1 MRHLCQGPRCH
12 TYDTLS
18 RVRGIKGNKVLRT
31 RFARFNNNVIR
42 EWVDNWEH
50 YFCDDRCLH
59 DWLKDNIVN
68 LMQFVGMKTIPQ
80 ETPVDV
86 IVEDVHRW
94 GRQWR
99 STNIIPKNNLVV
111 SQ

>member
-1 MRHLCQGPRCH
+1 MKHLCQGPRCH
-12 TYDTLS
+12 TYETVS

-31 RFARFNNNVIR
+31 RKAYGEMNNDYYTPN
-42 EWVDNWEH
+42 NWFV

-68 LMQFVGMKTIPQ
+68 LMRFVGMKTIPQ

-86 IVEDVHRW
+86 IVEDVERW

>member
-1 MRHLCQGPRCH
+1 MKHLCQGPRCH
-12 TYDTLS
+12 TYETVS

-31 RFARFNNNVIR
+31 RKAYGEINNDYYTPN
-42 EWVDNWEH
+42 NWFV

-68 LMQFVGMKTIPQ
+68 LMQFVGLKTKPS
-80 ETPVDV
+80 ETPIDV
-86 IVEDVHRW
+86 VVEELEGWNGKYKHTKIV
-94 GRQWR
+94 Q
-99 STNIIPKNNLVV
+99 KNNLVV

>member
-1 MRHLCQGPRCH
+1 MKHLCQGPRCH
-12 TYDTLS
+12 TYETVS

-31 RFARFNNNVIR
+31 RKAYAEISPEYYSPNDWLV
-42 EWVDNWEH
+42 

-68 LMQFVGMKTIPQ
+68 LMRFVGMKTIPQ

-86 IVEDVHRW
+86 IVEDIERW
-94 GRQWR
+94 GRHWK

>member
-1 MRHLCQGPRCH
+1 MKHLCQGPKCH

-31 RFARFNNNVIR
+31 RKAYAEIDSDYISPNN
-42 EWVDNWEH
+42 WYA

-59 DWLKDNIVN
+59 DWLRENLIN
-68 LMQFVGMKTIPQ
+68 LMRFVGVNSIPK
-80 ETPVDV
+80 ETPIDV
-86 IVEDVHRW
+86 VVEILE
-94 GRQWR
+94 GWR
-99 STNIIPKNNLVV
+99 GKYKNTRLVPKNNLVV